1 MFRKKH
7 TWLLAFTLLCVLIP
21 LTAHGGWLDSI
32 KKAIST
38 NDTTSPSNPAD
49 LSNADIVSGLK
60 EALSNA
66 VGNAI
71 ALLGTPGGYLNNL
84 DVKIPM
90 PENLQTAERAAR
102 ALGQGDLA
110 DEFIV
115 SMNNAAEKSV
125 PETVSIFAKAIKNMS
140 FSDARSI
147 LEGPDNAATSFFQK
161 SSSAELF
168 NLILPIVQE
177 ATNAVG
183 VTNNYKS
190 LMNSVSVMGSMI
202 GMETSDL
209 DSYVTNK
216 AIAGLF
222 TIMAVEEKKIRDN
235 PAERTTDLLKK
246 VFGVLD

>member
-1 MFRKKH
+1 MLQKKH

-21 LTAHGGWLDSI
+21 LTAQGGWLDAF
-32 KKAIST
+32 KKVVFSEDA
-38 NDTTSPSNPAD
+38 TSPSDPAD
-49 LSNADIVSGLK
+49 LSNADIISGLK

-71 ALLGTPGGYLNNL
+71 ASLGTPGGYLNNL

-90 PENLQTAERAAR
+90 PENLQTIERTAR
-102 ALGQGDLA
+102 ALGQGELA
-110 DEFIV
+110 DEFIA

-125 PETVSIFAKAIKNMS
+125 PETVSIFAEAITNMS

-161 SSSAELF
+161 SSSTELF
-168 NLILPIVQE
+168 DLILPIVKE
-177 ATNAVG
+177 TTNAVG
-183 VTNNYKS
+183 VTNDYKS
-190 LMNSVSVMGSMI
+190 LMSSVSVLSSMA

-209 DSYVTNK
+209 DSYITDK
-216 AIAGLF
+216 TIAGLF
-222 TIMAVEEKKIRDN
+222 TVMALEEKKIRDN